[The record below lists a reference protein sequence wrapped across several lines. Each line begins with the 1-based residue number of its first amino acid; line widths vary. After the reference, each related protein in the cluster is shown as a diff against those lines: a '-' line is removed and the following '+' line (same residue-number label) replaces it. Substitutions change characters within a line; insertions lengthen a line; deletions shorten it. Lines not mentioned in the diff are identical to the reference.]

1 MRRLLLLAACLAAPA
16 ALAVPATLAAQSS
29 QFGVSGLGLPGRAT
43 SVRAMATG
51 GGFAIFDPGSSLNP
65 ASLIEQTA
73 MSASFTGLQNF
84 RSSTIGDRSESGRN
98 TRFPQ
103 VMIGGPLR
111 RMPLSLAASFST
123 YTDRDFALASEDI
136 VVLRGVDVPVFDTLT
151 SLGGI
156 SDLRLAG
163 AYRLGGWTL
172 GAGFHVITGS
182 TRNEVRRTFQDS
194 SYAPLRERAEISYSG
209 LGLSAGLSRP
219 LGSRLTVS
227 ALVRMDGDAAIERD
241 STRVGEVD
249 LPIALG
255 GGFRWRPSG
264 RLDVATHV
272 ITRRWGTADADLRAL
287 GGTGARNTVEL
298 AAGAELIRN
307 ARRSQQR
314 PIRLGARYA
323 TLPFPVENGSQ
334 AHEVGLALGS
344 GFRFAPDRAGVD
356 HAGIDLSVE
365 RVWRRASGGHS
376 EGAWLI
382 GVGVTVRP

>member
-1 MRRLLLLAACLAAPA
+1 MRRFLLLASCLAG
-16 ALAVPATLAAQSS
+16 PATLAAQSS
-29 QFGVSGLGLPGRAT
+29 QFGVAGLGLPGRHA
-43 SVRAMATG
+43 SVRTLGTG
-51 GGFAIFDPGSSLNP
+51 GGFALFDPGSSVNP
-65 ASLIEQTA
+65 ASLLEQPV

-84 RSSTIGDRSESGRN
+84 RSSSIGERSESGRN

-111 RMPLSLAASFST
+111 RIPLALGASFST
-123 YTDRDFALASEDI
+123 YTDRDFAVASEDV
-136 VVLRGVDVPVFDTLT
+136 VVLRGVPVQVFDTLS

-163 AYRLGGWTL
+163 AYRLAGWAL
-172 GAGFHVITGS
+172 GAGLHVITGS
-182 TRNEVRRTFQDS
+182 TRNEVRRTFEDT
-194 SYAPLRERAEISYSG
+194 SYAPLRERAEIAYTG
-209 LGLSAGLSRP
+209 LGFSAGLSRP
-219 LGSRLTVS
+219 LGDRLTVS
-227 ALVRMDGDAAIERD
+227 ALFRMDGDAEIERD
-241 STRVGEVD
+241 STAVGEVD
-249 LPIALG
+249 LPISIG
-255 GGFRWRPSG
+255 GGFRWRPSA
-264 RLDVATHV
+264 RLDIGTHV
-272 ITRRWGTADADLRAL
+272 ITHRWGTADADLRAL
-287 GGTGARNTVEL
+287 GGTGARNTVEI

-307 ARRSQQR
+307 ARRPQQR

-334 AHEVGLALGS
+334 AHEVGVALGT
-344 GFRFAPDRAGVD
+344 GFRFAQDRAGID